1 MSALTPTAGHR
12 EVLSW
17 IAAMYRPESFLE
29 IGVQDGGSLRAV
41 LSAHHPAR
49 LTLCDDWGLAYGG
62 TGRGS
67 HDHVTALLAELAFQ
81 GVVTWLDGRS
91 DERLPELPSERYDT
105 VHVDGDH
112 SAPGALYDLVEAGRL
127 LRPGGA
133 IVIHDLQFQPVS
145 RAVRL
150 FNGMLDVPYR
160 EFSGD
165 TGTGAWLSDEVPW

>member
-1 MSALTPTAGHR
+1 MTAWHSTAGHR

-17 IAAMYRPESFLE
+17 VADEYRPESFLE

-49 LTLCDDWGLAYGG
+49 LALCDDWGRAYGG

-67 HDHVTALLAELAFQ
+67 HDHIAALLAELAFH
-81 GVVTWLDGRS
+81 GTVTWLDGRS
-91 DERLPELPSERYDT
+91 DERLPDLSGKQYDMA
-105 VHVDGDH
+105 HVDGDH

-127 LRPGGA
+127 LRPGGV
-133 IVIHDLQFQPVS
+133 IVIHDTQFQPVA
-145 RAVRL
+145 RAVFLFNRL
-150 FNGMLDVPYR
+150 FRAPYR

-165 TGTGAWLSDEVPW
+165 TGTGVWFAGVAP